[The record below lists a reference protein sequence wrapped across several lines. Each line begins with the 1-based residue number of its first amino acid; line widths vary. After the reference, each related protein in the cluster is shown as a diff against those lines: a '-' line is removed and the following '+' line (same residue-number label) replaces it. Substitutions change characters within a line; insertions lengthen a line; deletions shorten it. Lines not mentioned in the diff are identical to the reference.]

1 MLESTSSK
9 KKRKRSVEVVPV
21 SSPLAARRS
30 GRTDIKVGPKCTC
43 DYCGVDIT
51 RTLYFRCAECP
62 NFDFCLPCFSVG
74 VEIYPH
80 RSYHPYRVISYIAE
94 FPFCQGWTAEEEEN
108 LLDAMLMYGLHN
120 WQLVSEYVRTKSK
133 SKCEQH
139 YHQVYLQS
147 ATAPLPSL
155 DFKTTATAT
164 FMKDQEEPESAQESK
179 ETEQATQEVTPVKV
193 SLDESSILSGF
204 LPKRKDFDVEYD
216 DNAEAT
222 IAELQIVE
230 DDTLEERHLKLK
242 LLEIYDIKLQERER
256 KKDAVLRWKMY
267 DANQFK
273 EDLQQLGNEDRKWM
287 ELFFNFGQFLS
298 KEELD
303 SFIQFVKQDIA
314 YRSELVR
321 LLSYRANG
329 ICDFKQAEEFESQVM
344 RRVEE
349 LEQHLERMNH
359 SPLRETSQR
368 EDTEKKKTKKS
379 STPHKVVASSNTDW
393 KPMTITTAMKDHDKL
408 SLMEKAFCSAM
419 HLKPSDYFHFQE
431 MVKKHG
437 ESKKNKSNTSVPW
450 IVDWPP
456 QK

>member
-1 MLESTSSK
+1 MTESTSSK
-9 KKRKRSVEVVPV
+9 KKRKRSLETVPV

-30 GRTDIKVGPKCTC
+30 GRRDIKVGPKCTC

-62 NFDFCLPCFSVG
+62 NFDLCLSCFSVG

-108 LLDAMLMYGLHN
+108 LLDALLMYGLHN

-133 SKCEQH
+133 TKCEQH
-139 YHQVYLQS
+139 YHQVYLQGV
-147 ATAPLPSL
+147 TAPLPNL
-155 DFKTTATAT
+155 DFKTTLTAIS
-164 FMKDQEEPESAQESK
+164 MKEQEEPESAQEWK
-179 ETEQATQEVTPVKV
+179 EAEQATKEVSIVKV
-193 SLDESSILSGF
+193 SPDESSILSGF

-222 IAELQIVE
+222 IAELQILE
-230 DDTLEERHLKLK
+230 DDTVEERLLKMK
-242 LLEIYDIKLQERER
+242 LLEIYDLKLQERER

-267 DANQFK
+267 DVNQVN
-273 EDLQQLGNEDRKWM
+273 EDLEKLGNEDSKWM
-287 ELFFNFGQFLS
+287 ELFFNLGQFLS

-303 SFIQFVKQDIA
+303 TFVQFMKQDMA

-329 ICDFKQAEEFESQVM
+329 ISNFKEAEEFERQVV

-349 LEQHLERMNH
+349 LEQRLDRIKH
-359 SPLRETSQR
+359 SPLYESNQR
-368 EDTEKKKTKKS
+368 EDIEKKKMKKVS
-379 STPHKVVASSNTDW
+379 SNRVVASSSTDY
-393 KPMTITTAMKDHDKL
+393 KPMTLSTGMKDYDKL
-408 SLMEKAFCSAM
+408 SFMEKAFCSAI
-419 HLKPSDYFHFQE
+419 HFKPSDYFQFQQ
-431 MVKKHG
+431 MVKKLA
-437 ESKKNKSNTSVPW
+437 ENKKTKSTSHSPW
-450 IVDWPP
+450 IVDWP
-456 QK
+456 QQR